1 MPAPPPSVPAAPPE
15 GAVSP
20 EAPCAHCGLPVGR
33 RPARTAAGEACCCT
47 GCATVRDVLAASG
60 LGETYD
66 RLRTVAPSARPA
78 GRPQAPEALALAEL
92 DRPEFLDGS
101 TRPAEGGRAVDLF
114 VDGVHC
120 AACVWLVERL
130 PYEVDGV
137 SAARLDLP
145 RARLSLTFDPE
156 SVRLGDVARWLARFG
171 YAVRPSRPEAGEA
184 SAAERSLLVRMGVA
198 WALAGNIMLVAFAL
212 YSGLGAERGGLATA
226 ARWFSLALMVPAVGY
241 GAAPFFRRAWASA
254 RAAWRARSVRHLHLD
269 TPIALGIAVGAGQS
283 AWATVTGR
291 GEVWFDSVA
300 VLIAALLTARW
311 LQLRSRRLAGEASD
325 RLLALVPR
333 VARRVGPGGAVAVV
347 DLDDVRPG
355 DTVEVPAGEVVPVD
369 GVVAAGASRLDRAAL
384 TGEARPEPVDEGAPV
399 EAGTTNLTAPL
410 RVRATAVGEATRVGR
425 LLAWVERGEV
435 RRAPV
440 VLWADRIGGFF
451 VLTVLGLAALT
462 AGLWLWLEP
471 AQMPAHLAALLVVTC
486 PCALGMATP
495 LALAVASGRAARAG
509 IFVKSDAA
517 VQRLTEV
524 DTVVLDKTGTLTEGR
539 MELAEWEGSGAALD
553 LAAALDAHATHPVAE
568 AIVRARGV
576 GPEPVTD
583 IEAVA
588 GQGVRGRVGGAAV
601 AVGRPDWV
609 EALSAPLPARWRR
622 ALAAWAEAGHTPVAV
637 AVDGAPAAVLAVG
650 DRLRAEAADLVAGL
664 QAEGKAVHILSGD
677 DARTVAAVAGR
688 LGVESARGG
697 VSPEAKREAVAALQ
711 DAGGVVLM
719 VGDGVNDAAALR
731 QADVGA
737 AVGGGTTAALVA
749 ADLFLTRRGVA
760 PLVDALGG
768 AEQAM
773 RTVRRLLA
781 LSLGYNAVGAAAAV
795 AGLVT
800 PLVAAA
806 AMPISSL
813 AVVGLALL
821 QPSFAA
827 RPAPAGDRPAPPRP
841 DGPSRLAAPPRP
853 AALADASPRP
863 S

>member
-1 MPAPPPSVPAAPPE
+1 MTSTVPNLSDVELVAPD
-15 GAVSP
+15 
-20 EAPCAHCGLPVGR
+20 APCAHCGLPVGR
-33 RPARTAAGEACCCT
+33 RPARTARGEACCCT
-47 GCATVRDVLAASG
+47 GCAVVRDALASAG
-60 LGETYD
+60 LSATYD
-66 RLRTVAPSARPA
+66 RLRTLAPSTRPPE
-78 GRPQAPEALALAEL
+78 RPQAPEALALAEL
-92 DRPEFLDGS
+92 DREAFVASLDQTASG
-101 TRPAEGGRAVDLF
+101 ERAVTLF
-114 VDGVHC
+114 LDGVHC

-130 PYEVDGV
+130 PFEVEGV

-145 RARLSLTFDPE
+145 RARLSLTFDPD

-171 YAVRPSRPEAGEA
+171 YAVRPSRPASGEA
-184 SAAERSLLVRMGVA
+184 TEAERRLLVRLGVA

-212 YSGLGAERGGLATA
+212 YSGLGAEGGALATA
-226 ARWFSLALMVPAVGY
+226 ARWFSLALTVPAVGY
-241 GAAPFFRRAWASA
+241 GAAPFFQRAWASVRAAA
-254 RAAWRARSVRHLHLD
+254 RAKTVRHLHLD

-333 VARRVGPGGAVAVV
+333 VARRVEADGSTAVV
-347 DLDDVRPG
+347 DLDDVRVG
-355 DTVEVPAGEVVPVD
+355 DLVQIPAGEVVPVD
-369 GVVAAGASRLDRAAL
+369 GVVEVGTSRLDRAAL
-384 TGEARPEPVDEGAPV
+384 TGEAQPEPVEVGTTV
-399 EAGTTNLTAPL
+399 EAGTTNLQAPL

-440 VLWADRIGGFF
+440 VLWADRLGGVF
-451 VLTVLGLAALT
+451 VLAVLALAAFT
-462 AGLWLWLEP
+462 ASLWLWLDP
-471 AQMPAHLAALLVVTC
+471 AQMPAHVAALLVITC

-495 LALAVASGRAARAG
+495 LALTVASGRAARAG
-509 IFVKSDAA
+509 IFVKSDQA

-539 MELAEWEGSGAALD
+539 MELAEWRGSEAALD
-553 LAAALDAHATHPVAE
+553 LAAALEAHATHPIAE
-568 AIVRARGV
+568 ALVRARGV
-576 GPEPVTD
+576 GPETVSAID
-583 IEAVA
+583 AVA
-588 GQGVRGRVGGAAV
+588 GQGVTGTVGGSAV
-601 AVGRPDWV
+601 VIGRPDWV
-609 EALSAPLPARWRR
+609 EARSAPLPPRWRD

-637 AVDGAPAAVLAVG
+637 AIDGVPAAVLAVG
-650 DRLRAEAADLVAGL
+650 DRLRPEAADLVRRLVAAGKDVQL
-664 QAEGKAVHILSGD
+664 LSGD
-677 DARTVAAVAGR
+677 DPRTVAAVAR
-688 LGVESARGG
+688 QLGVADARGG
-697 VSPEAKREAVAALQ
+697 VTPEAKRHAVAKLQ
-711 DAGGVVLM
+711 AEGRVVLM

-760 PLVDALGG
+760 PLLDALGG
-768 AEQAM
+768 ADQAM

-781 LSLGYNAVGAAAAV
+781 LSLAYNAVGAAAAV

-813 AVVGLALL
+813 AVVGLALA

-827 RPAPAGDRPAPPRP
+827 RTSRVQRH
-841 DGPSRLAAPPRP
+841 PSL
-853 AALADASPRP
+853 
-863 S
+863 

>member
-1 MPAPPPSVPAAPPE
+1 MSPIAPAPQPVRA
-15 GAVSP
+15 SP

-33 RPARTAAGEACCCT
+33 RPARTEAGEACCCT
-47 GCATVRDVLAASG
+47 GCAVVRDALAAAG
-60 LGETYD
+60 YGETYD
-66 RLRTVAPSARPA
+66 RLRAVAPSRQPAARP
-78 GRPQAPEALALAEL
+78 QTPESLALDEL
-92 DRPEFLDGS
+92 DRAGSVETLDETASG
-101 TRPAEGGRAVDLF
+101 ERAVDLF

-130 PYEVDGV
+130 PFEVEGV

-145 RARLSLTFDPE
+145 RARLSLTFDPDRA
-156 SVRLGDVARWLARFG
+156 RLGDVARWLARFG
-171 YAVRPSRPEAGEA
+171 YAARPSRPEAGA
-184 SAAERSLLVRMGVA
+184 AGAAERALLVRVGVA

-212 YSGLGAERGGLATA
+212 YSGLDAEAGPLATA
-226 ARWFSLALMVPAVGY
+226 ARWFSFALAVPAVGY

-254 RAAWRARSVRHLHLD
+254 VSAWCARSVRHLHLD
-269 TPIALGIAVGAGQS
+269 TPIALGIAVGFGQS
-283 AWATVTGR
+283 AVATVTGR

-311 LQLRSRRLAGEASD
+311 LQLRSRRLAGEASE

-333 VARRVGPGGAVAVV
+333 VARRVMGDRVEVV
-347 DLDDVRPG
+347 DLDDVGPG
-355 DTVEVPAGEVVPVD
+355 DLVEVPAGEVLPVD
-369 GVVAAGASRLDRAAL
+369 GVVEAGQSRLDRAAL
-384 TGEARPEPVDEGAPV
+384 TGEARPEAVGEGASV
-399 EAGTTNLTAPL
+399 EAGTTNLAAPL

-451 VLTVLGLAALT
+451 VLAVLGLAALT
-462 AGLWLWLEP
+462 AGLWLWLAP
-471 AQMPAHLAALLVVTC
+471 AEMPAHVTALLVITC

-495 LALAVASGRAARAG
+495 LALAVAQGRAARAG
-509 IFVKSDAA
+509 IFVKSEGA

-539 MELAEWEGSGAALD
+539 MELAGWAGGEGALD
-553 LAAALDAHATHPVAE
+553 LAATLDALATHPVAD
-568 AIVRARGV
+568 ALVRARGV
-576 GPEPVTD
+576 GAGRVTGF
-583 IEAVA
+583 EAVA
-588 GQGVRGRVGGAAV
+588 GQGVRGRVGAHAV

-609 EALSAPLPARWRR
+609 EACSGPLPDGWRA
-622 ALAAWAEAGHTPVAV
+622 ALAAWAVAGHTPVAV
-637 AVDGAPAAVLAVG
+637 AVDGAPAAALAVG
-650 DRLRAEAADLVAGL
+650 DRLRAEAAALVHRL
-664 QAEGKAVHILSGD
+664 HAEGKAVHLLSGD
-677 DARTVAAVAGR
+677 HEATVGAVAR
-688 LGVESARGG
+688 QLGITSARGG
-697 VSPEAKREAVAALQ
+697 VSPEGKREAVAALQ
-711 DAGGVVLM
+711 AQGRAVLM

-760 PLVDALGG
+760 PLLDALGG
-768 AEQAM
+768 AGQAM

-781 LSLGYNAVGAAAAV
+781 VSLAYNALGAAAAV

-806 AMPISSL
+806 AMPVSSL
-813 AVVGLALL
+813 TVVGLALL
-821 QPSFAA
+821 QPSFR
-827 RPAPAGDRPAPPRP
+827 RP
-841 DGPSRLAAPPRP
+841 
-853 AALADASPRP
+853 
-863 S
+863 